1 MYQGMSG
8 DCDFPK
14 ILEIFSQRL
23 VFRIA
28 SWILVSDVSHLLQ
41 LMSSKIRLPQWCGWA
56 VAAPSLSFIKMDRTT
71 SLIKML
77 ESLTSFMPQVPLN
90 MKVCVCVG
98 EFDLTSFIQFILY
111 LNSIDFSLCARII
124 MVWISGD
131 FLAAWNAH
139 RTTSIASLLG
149 RRTCNSI
156 LFTLKCLNQ
165 TAAAFDHQIDQ

>member
-90 MKVCVCVG
+90 MKVCVCVWESSTLPLSYSSYCIWILLTLACVHESSWF
-98 EFDLTSFIQFILY
+98 EFLETFWPHEMHTGQHPLPV
-111 LNSIDFSLCARII
+111 CWAE
-124 MVWISGD
+124 G
-131 FLAAWNAH
+131 LAI
-139 RTTSIASLLG
+139 RYCSP
-149 RRTCNSI
+149 
-156 LFTLKCLNQ
+156 
-165 TAAAFDHQIDQ
+165 

>member
-71 SLIKML
+71 GLIKML

-111 LNSIDFSLCARII
+111 LNSIDFSC
-124 MVWISGD
+124 VHESSWFE
-131 FLAAWNAH
+131 FLETFWPHEMHTGQHPLPVCWAEGLAI
-139 RTTSIASLLG
+139 RYRSP
-149 RRTCNSI
+149 
-156 LFTLKCLNQ
+156 
-165 TAAAFDHQIDQ
+165 